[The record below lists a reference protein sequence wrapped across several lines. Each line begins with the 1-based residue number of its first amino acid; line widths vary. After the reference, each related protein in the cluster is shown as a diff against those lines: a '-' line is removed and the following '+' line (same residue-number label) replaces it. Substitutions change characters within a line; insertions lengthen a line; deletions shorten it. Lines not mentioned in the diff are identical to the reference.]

1 MGISVLFW
9 DWMTKHIDNPD
20 EGYKQLHLTM
30 VKKVQKYL
38 KPSDQVLDYGCATG
52 STALEIAGQVKWV
65 QGIDISSKMIAIANG
80 RAARQGFQ
88 NINFTRATIFSRE
101 LEKGSFD
108 VILASG
114 ILHLLRNR
122 SKAIQRIN
130 ELLKPGGWFVS
141 STACMGE
148 DKTIPT
154 VINRLLLIPTWIGI
168 FPYFR
173 FLDISELEAS
183 IAREKFQIVE
193 TETLFFSTTHDDPY
207 IVARFIAANKPHG

>member
-141 STACMGE
+141 STACMEE
-148 DKTIPT
+148 DKTIPA

-173 FLDISELEAS
+173 FLDISE
-183 IAREKFQIVE
+183 
-193 TETLFFSTTHDDPY
+193 
-207 IVARFIAANKPHG
+207 